1 MEADRGGQANTS
13 YDQPLKR
20 KPLALTMGD
29 PAGIGPEITLRAW
42 TNRSAQN
49 LAPFVVYGDPHM
61 LELRA
66 RALGL
71 KVPISCVAPCD
82 KITELFQNALPV
94 HPVALATPVMGG
106 MPDSANAPAIIMA
119 IEQAVTHAASGK
131 ARAVIT
137 NPIAKSVLYGA
148 GFPHPGHTEF
158 LAALA
163 TKHWPGR
170 RHQAIMMLASDDLR
184 VVPLT
189 IHVPLK
195 DVPNLITRDLIS
207 ETVRIT
213 SAALTR
219 DFGIEAPRIAICGL
233 NPHAGE
239 GGALGREEVDII
251 APAIRELQ
259 REGFAL
265 RGPHS
270 ADTLFHEAARQTY
283 DAVIAMYHDQ
293 ALIPLKTL
301 AFDQGVNITLG
312 LPFVRTSPD
321 HGTAFDIAAEGRAS
335 AQSLINA
342 LKVADQMSARRA
354 AALT

>member
-1 MEADRGGQANTS
+1 MEADRGGQAHAP
-13 YDQPLKR
+13 YDQPLALT
-20 KPLALTMGD
+20 PLALTMGD

-42 TNRSAQN
+42 SSRSAHQ

-61 LELRA
+61 LEHRA

-71 KVPISCVAPCD
+71 KVPISCVAPFD
-82 KITELFQNALPV
+82 GISALFPNALPV
-94 HPVALATPVMGG
+94 YPVALAAPVVAGQ
-106 MPDSANAPAIIMA
+106 PDSANAPAVIMA
-119 IEQAVTHAASGK
+119 IEQAVTDTASGK
-131 ARAVIT
+131 ARAVVT

-148 GFPHPGHTEF
+148 GFAHPGHTEF
-158 LAALA
+158 LSALA
-163 TKHWPGR
+163 VKHWPGQ
-170 RHQAIMMLASDDLR
+170 RHRPVMMLASESLR

-195 DVPNLITRDLIS
+195 DVPPLITRALIA

-219 DFGIEAPRIAICGL
+219 DFGIETPRIAICGL

-239 GGALGREEVDII
+239 GGALGREETETI
-251 APAIRELQ
+251 APAIRDLQ
-259 REGFAL
+259 RAGFAVS
-265 RGPHS
+265 GPHS
-270 ADTLFHEAARQTY
+270 ADSLFHEAARRTY
-283 DAVIAMYHDQ
+283 DCVIAMYHDQ

-301 AFDQGVNITLG
+301 AFDRGVNITLG

-335 AQSLINA
+335 SQSLINA
-342 LKVADQMSARRA
+342 LKVADQISVRRA
-354 AALT
+354 AAPQ